1 MIDKYVIYVIIK
13 VILMNSGGGNQSRMR
28 EALMI
33 CTMYTDP
40 TKNLVMFLP
49 DDATDAEIL
58 SLCAVSS
65 PVDGSDDGSGIKPTG
80 VIDLY
85 NLHAIYSLSE
95 MTPNSFTIQL

>member
-1 MIDKYVIYVIIK
+1 
-13 VILMNSGGGNQSRMR
+13 MNCGEFNQSPMQ
-28 EALMI
+28 EALMM

-65 PVDGSDDGSGIKPTG
+65 PAGDSVDSSGIKPTG
-80 VIDLY
+80 IIDLY

-95 MTPNSFTIQL
+95 MTPNSFAIQL